1 VRTAALIERSVRT
14 MKSITRL
21 VLASSFTVGIAACGE
36 PPPLP
41 VFPITFIAESDPGT
55 PLPGVTLT
63 VAGAAPAQT
72 AADGT
77 VRVELSGEEGTS
89 VPVTA
94 TCPEGYRHAAPLS
107 PIVLRTTV
115 GVGGAPAPGLRVGVQ
130 CLPEMRHGVVVIR
143 AGGTGT
149 ATRAGLPVMIEG
161 REVARTDSSGIA
173 HVSLNMPPGQSFQ
186 VLLATA
192 TVSPMLRPQDPQLTF
207 VFPDANEIFAF
218 DENFD
223 EEAPPEPEHHR
234 RRRAAPPPTAG
245 PVLIPVRIPSGGGR

>member
-1 VRTAALIERSVRT
+1 MTGSR
-14 MKSITRL
+14 ITRL
-21 VLASSFTVGIAACGE
+21 VVASSITAAVALGCGE
-36 PPPLP
+36 DPPPP
-41 VFPITFIAESDPGT
+41 VFPITFIAESDPGV
-55 PLPGVTLT
+55 PLMGVTLT
-63 VAGAAPAQT
+63 VAGAPPAQT

-89 VPVTA
+89 VPVSA
-94 TCPEGYRHAAPLS
+94 TCPAGYRDAPALS

-115 GVGGAPAPGLRVGVQ
+115 GVGGAAAPGLRVSVS
-130 CLPEMRHGVVVIR
+130 CLPATRQGVVVIR

-161 REVARTDSSGIA
+161 RQVAVTDASGIA
-173 HVSLNMPPGQSFQ
+173 HVSLNMAPGQSFQ

-223 EEAPPEPEHHR
+223 EQAPPEPEHHR
-234 RRRAAPPPTAG
+234 RRRRAPPPTTG
-245 PVLIPVRIPSGGGR
+245 PVLIPVRIQSGRGR

>member
-1 VRTAALIERSVRT
+1 MTGSRIARLLIAALT
-14 MKSITRL
+14 AMTA
-21 VLASSFTVGIAACGE
+21 LACEE
-36 PPPLP
+36 PPPP
-41 VFPITFIAESDPGT
+41 PIFPITFIGESDPGS
-55 PLPGVTLT
+55 PLGGVTVT

-77 VRVELSGEEGTS
+77 VRLELSGEEGTS
-89 VPVTA
+89 VPVSA
-94 TCPEGYRHAAPLS
+94 TCPEGYRAAPPLS

-115 GVGGAPAPGLRVGVQ
+115 GVGGAPAPGFRVTIS
-130 CLPEMRHGVVVIR
+130 CLPSTRQGVVVIR

-149 ATRAGLPVMIEG
+149 APRAGLPVMIEG

-173 HVSLNMPPGQSFQ
+173 HVSLNMAPGQSFQ

-223 EEAPPEPEHHR
+223 EQAPPAPPRRHG
-234 RRRAAPPPTAG
+234 RRRAAAPTG
-245 PVLIPVRIPSGGGR
+245 PVFTPPVRIPSGSGR

>member
-1 VRTAALIERSVRT
+1 MHKRLG
-14 MKSITRL
+14 L
-21 VLASSFTVGIAACGE
+21 VLVSSFAFTALACEE
-36 PPPLP
+36 PPPP
-41 VFPITFIAESDPGT
+41 PIFPITFIAESDPGV
-55 PLPGVTLT
+55 PLAGVTVT

-77 VRVELSGEEGTS
+77 VRLELSGEEGTS
-89 VPVTA
+89 VPVGA
-94 TCPEGYRHAAPLS
+94 TCPEGYRSAPALS

-115 GVGGAPAPGLRVGVQ
+115 AVGGAAAPGFRVTVS
-130 CLPEMRHGVVVIR
+130 CLPQTRQGVVVIR

-149 ATRAGLPVMIEG
+149 APRSGLPVMIEG

-173 HVSLNMPPGQSFQ
+173 HVSLNMAPGQSFQ

-192 TVSPMLRPQDPQLTF
+192 TASPMLRPQDPQLTF

-223 EEAPPEPEHHR
+223 EEVPPPPVRHHS
-234 RRRAAPPPTAG
+234 RRRAAAPTAG
-245 PVLIPVRIPSGGGR
+245 PVMIPVRIASGSGR